1 MNVFELFKESYGVG
15 VVASK
20 KQAKDP
26 RYSHSLTKDVR
37 PDTPKKNAKAL
48 MLASKNLNEAP
59 GDAISDEN
67 LANILKLIAGL
78 ESGGKNIKNQAGSGA
93 FGFYQFLPDTFERVK
108 AKLDDNHPYK
118 NASWEDFKKNTDI
131 QDSYAQ
137 AGMLDNVRYL
147 NNKKIPVNVE
157 TIYNAHHFGPFVASL
172 MHENPDRTLKDIYE
186 KNKNMKGMPSWET
199 IKKQNPYL
207 DDDATGASTVAYHKQ
222 RAEDPD
228 MKDFYDNAGVNVAS
242 LYNQDEVDLPDEAP
256 TVAATPK
263 ADDQTDRKAE
273 LQKIIDDSKDRLGGI
288 ATQAGRDAYLELQR
302 IKKAEKQAQ
311 SEREDARRTA
321 RSRQNA
327 IATLQKEFQDA
338 MERGDG
344 KAMNDIMASVRGL
357 GGSQA
362 AQQVAQGTFEPT
374 TVSVTPEKEE
384 EKSYAEMGKEALP
397 DSLSLKEKELEDA
410 KEKLIAITPNGTQEE
425 VAQAQADV
433 DELER
438 AVQYNKDVKAGRD
451 VVGGVSTLSKDETEY
466 LKAKQGALLQGKD
479 DVTSIADDDLNRR
492 RAEAIANQLEGEG
505 KPKEADKARA
515 EAARHEA
522 LRNEKLTKG
531 ITWGQGTLA
540 QQEQQMK
547 QWDKTKSEGG
557 DPAQSWKGGTIT
569 DPAKLKDWQER
580 NREADKLQKEKGQWD
595 ITKTVDD
602 YKADVSSWGQ
612 EVQKAEAEKEPV
624 DMSKVGKAGTD
635 DFMKSGPAEKP
646 KVSATPEPEPE
657 KVEPDD
663 ISGDFNT
670 TKQRQH
676 YRDKYHAL
684 TPAFMMDEPDKQAVI
699 ARERLKRKAGEL
711 MRTNPAEWSKLYG
724 GDKLGK
730 AIEKA
735 EQDAYAKF
743 DAPTVATQPK
753 PQAAKAKVPEVPTS
767 EPKSA
772 IGKVVS
778 GNQTYAGG
786 RAGPGSAASTKTLQ
800 QVQQERQAKL
810 DQQKAEQEA
819 KKAEQ
824 QAKAEAQKAEQERKR
839 QEAEAKK
846 AEEQR
851 RQAARNTAAPMA
863 TGVGVQKNMNTST
876 LPKVGESAIFR
887 AIMRK

>member
-26 RYSHSLTKDVR
+26 RYSHSLTVDVK
-37 PDTPKKNAKAL
+37 PDTPKKNRKAL
-48 MLASKNLNEAP
+48 GLTEATAQEKAAWLKIVQP
-59 GDAISDEN
+59 YAERAAEALETN
-67 LANILKLIAGL
+67 PKFILDQWAL
-78 ESGGKNIKNQAGSGA
+78 ESGYKIPKNNNLGGLTKRGEKSGFREYDSLEEYTRDWVNQINKNWPDLKGVETMDDYVDVLQNKGEIGKYAREEEGKPT
-93 FGFYQFLPDTFERVK
+93 YRER
-108 AKLDDNHPYK
+108 L
-118 NASWEDFKKNTDI
+118 
-131 QDSYAQ
+131 
-137 AGMLDNVRYL
+137 AGM
-147 NNKKIPVNVE
+147 
-157 TIYNAHHFGPFVASL
+157 
-172 MHENPDRTLKDIYE
+172 RTGYV
-186 KNKNMKGMPSWET
+186 PSE
-199 IKKQNPYL
+199 
-207 DDDATGASTVAYHKQ
+207 
-222 RAEDPD
+222 
-228 MKDFYDNAGVNVAS
+228 
-242 LYNQDEVDLPDEAP
+242 EAP
-256 TVAATPK
+256 TVAVTP
-263 ADDQTDRKAE
+263 ASDNADRKAE
-273 LQKIIDDSKDRLGGI
+273 LQKIIDDNKDRLGGI

-384 EKSYAEMGKEALP
+384 EKSYAEMSKEALP

-438 AVQYNKDVKAGRD
+438 AVQYNKDVKAGKD
-451 VVGGVSTLSKDETEY
+451 VVGGVSTLSKDETDY
-466 LKAKQGALLQGKD
+466 LKAKQGALMQGKD

-492 RAEAIANQLEGEG
+492 RAEAYANQLEGEG

-624 DMSKVGKAGTD
+624 DMSKVGTADPD
-635 DFMKSGPAEKP
+635 DPFFQYDDAETP
-646 KVSATPEPEPE
+646 KVSPKPEPEPE

-676 YRDKYHAL
+676 YRDKYHPL

-743 DAPTVATQPK
+743 DEPQTRQKPAPIVDKSTEYK
-753 PQAAKAKVPEVPTS
+753 PDRNANLANNQIGDAYGTLS
-767 EPKSA
+767 EPKSP
-772 IGKVVS
+772 I
-778 GNQTYAGG
+778 G
-786 RAGPGSAASTKTLQ
+786 RATVSTTPRIGPGANANKQTFDAEKQ
-800 QVQQERQAKL
+800 KAERQAKIDQQNAERQAKI
-810 DQQKAEQEA
+810 DQQKAEQAA

-824 QAKAEAQKAEQERKR
+824 QAKQEARKAEDERKR
-839 QEAEAKK
+839 QE
-846 AEEQR
+846 
-851 RQAARNTAAPMA
+851 RQAEQERRVSGSTRTVGAP
-863 TGVGVQKNMNTST
+863 
-876 LPKVGESAIFR
+876 VGESAIFR